1 MFVDNIWAA
10 TCFNPTTVCVEQGGT
25 RYFDGVPVKLE
36 CWHYRTTYDCKVDSD
51 NNCKELKEQGCSPAS
66 ATCKTMWG
74 NACAVKEVIYDCPTR
89 KCDGSEIVCN
99 NPDAFCATGNCVPH
113 ERGKDKD
120 MNNALA
126 ALSAAAEA
134 AHHLDASNPD
144 QLKIF
149 GGKSRECSRSIARS
163 ITKDC
168 CGINASGYL
177 EGKLLICDPE
187 ELETARAKEAG
198 RAVELGEYCREEV
211 AGLCISHHK
220 TFCVFQSKLARIIQT
235 AARSQLGISFGGP
248 ESSNCRALT
257 QDEFQKIDF
266 SRVDFS
272 DFYKDIEDKAK
283 QESEGD
289 VTARAKQAASV
300 YKQQADAFKGNVEKI
315 RDKMQSKMKDTQVN
329 TEKLTEDGVTKRETE
344 NKTGW

>member
-1 MFVDNIWAA
+1 LFVDNIWAA